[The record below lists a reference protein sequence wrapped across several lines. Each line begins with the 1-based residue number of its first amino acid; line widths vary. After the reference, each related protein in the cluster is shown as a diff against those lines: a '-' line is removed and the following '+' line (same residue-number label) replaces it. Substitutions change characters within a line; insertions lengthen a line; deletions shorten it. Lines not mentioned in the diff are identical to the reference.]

1 MLWLLS
7 IFAIKLPRIVL
18 KLGFY
23 MFLLRSFI
31 YLLCLAGVA
40 FLIQLEGFD
49 LQQNALYSEETL
61 TEHMQDIL
69 TFLSCL
75 LFFYASRI
83 HSELK
88 IAALLLAALSAAM
101 FVREFDTYLDMYV
114 FDGAWQTIV
123 YTLLGGI
130 IFYLK
135 TQRGY
140 IYRSLKAYAQTP
152 SYGICLSGLVTL
164 LAFSRMMGKGEFWHS
179 VMGEHYVRVVK
190 NIIEEGI
197 ETLGYTLIFIAA
209 IELVLFCLKHAKHAQ
224 VSITQQTA

>member
-1 MLWLLS
+1 MVS
-7 IFAIKLPRIVL
+7 YVDF
-18 KLGFY
+18 F

-40 FLIQLEGFD
+40 SLIQLEGFE

-69 TFLSCL
+69 TFLSAI

-83 HSELK
+83 SSKLK
-88 IAALLLAALSAAM
+88 VASVLLAALTAMM

-123 YTLLGGI
+123 YSILACTFVYLIRKRGT
-130 IFYLK
+130 IFSSI
-135 TQRGY
+135 Q
-140 IYRSLKAYAQTP
+140 AYTQTP

-164 LAFSRMMGKGEFWHS
+164 LAFSRIMGRGEFWHS
-179 VMGEHYVRVVK
+179 IMGESYVRIVK
-190 NIIEEGI
+190 NIVEEGI
-197 ETLGYTLIFIAA
+197 ETLGYTLILISA
-209 IELVLFCLKHAKHAQ
+209 IELVLLCRKQLNKQHHH
-224 VSITQQTA
+224 VGNGVTD

>member
-1 MLWLLS
+1 MFWLLA
-7 IFAIKLPRIVL
+7 IFIIKLPRIVFYL
-18 KLGFY
+18 SFY

-69 TFLSCL
+69 TFLSCM
-75 LFFYASRI
+75 LFFCASRI
-83 HSELK
+83 HSDLK

-114 FDGAWQTIV
+114 FDGAWQAIV
-123 YTLLGGI
+123 YTLLGSVLL
-130 IFYLK
+130 YLK
-135 TQRGY
+135 AQRGF
-140 IYRSLKAYAQTP
+140 IYSSLKAYSQTP

-164 LAFSRMMGKGEFWHS
+164 YHS
-179 VMGEHYVRVVK
+179 
-190 NIIEEGI
+190 
-197 ETLGYTLIFIAA
+197 A
-209 IELVLFCLKHAKHAQ
+209 
-224 VSITQQTA
+224 

>member
-1 MLWLLS
+1 MFWLLA
-7 IFAIKLPRIVL
+7 IFIIKLPHIVL
-18 KLGFY
+18 KLDFY

-69 TFLSCL
+69 TFLSCI

-83 HSELK
+83 YSETK

-123 YTLLGGI
+123 FTLLALVI
-130 IFYLK
+130 LYLF
-135 TQRGY
+135 TQKGH
-140 IYRSLKAYAQTP
+140 IYSSLKAYAQTP

-209 IELVLFCLKHAKHAQ
+209 IELILFCQKQAKHAQ
-224 VSITQQTA
+224 VSFTERTA

>member
-1 MLWLLS
+1 
-7 IFAIKLPRIVL
+7 
-18 KLGFY
+18 

-69 TFLSCL
+69 TLLSSI

-83 HSELK
+83 NSQLK
-88 IAALLLAALSAAM
+88 IACVSLASLTAMM

-123 YTLLGGI
+123 YTLLALI
-130 IFYLK
+130 ILYLV
-135 TQRGY
+135 TQKGH
-140 IYRSLKAYAQTP
+140 IYSSLKAYAHTP

-164 LAFSRMMGKGEFWHS
+164 LAFSRMMGKGEFWQA
-179 VMGEHYVRVVK
+179 VMAEHYVRVVK

-209 IELVLFCLKHAKHAQ
+209 IELVLFCQKHAKHAQ
-224 VSITQQTA
+224 DSITQRAA

>member
-1 MLWLLS
+1 
-7 IFAIKLPRIVL
+7 
-18 KLGFY
+18 

-69 TFLSCL
+69 TLLSCI

-83 HSELK
+83 NSQLK
-88 IAALLLAALSAAM
+88 IACVLLASLTAMM

-123 YTLLGGI
+123 YTLLALVI
-130 IFYLK
+130 LYLV
-135 TQRGY
+135 TQKGH
-140 IYRSLKAYAQTP
+140 IYSSLKAYAHTP

-164 LAFSRMMGKGEFWHS
+164 LAFSRMMGKGEFWQA
-179 VMGEHYVRVVK
+179 VMAEHYVRVVK

-209 IELVLFCLKHAKHAQ
+209 IELVLFCQKHAKHAQ
-224 VSITQQTA
+224 DSITQRAA

>member
-1 MLWLLS
+1 
-7 IFAIKLPRIVL
+7 
-18 KLGFY
+18 

-69 TFLSCL
+69 TLLSSI

-83 HSELK
+83 NSQLK
-88 IAALLLAALSAAM
+88 IACVLLASLTAMM

-123 YTLLGGI
+123 YTLLALVI
-130 IFYLK
+130 LYLV
-135 TQRGY
+135 TQKGH
-140 IYRSLKAYAQTP
+140 IYSSLKAYAHTP

-164 LAFSRMMGKGEFWHS
+164 LAFSRMMGKGEFWQA
-179 VMGEHYVRVVK
+179 VMAEHYVRVVK

-209 IELVLFCLKHAKHAQ
+209 IELVLFCQKHAKHAQ
-224 VSITQQTA
+224 DSITQRAA

>member
-1 MLWLLS
+1 MVS
-7 IFAIKLPRIVL
+7 YVDF
-18 KLGFY
+18 F

-40 FLIQLEGFD
+40 SLIQLEGFE

-69 TFLSCL
+69 TFLSAI

-83 HSELK
+83 SSKLK
-88 IAALLLAALSAAM
+88 VASVLLAALTAMM

-123 YTLLGGI
+123 YSILACTFVYLIRKRGT
-130 IFYLK
+130 IFSSI
-135 TQRGY
+135 Q
-140 IYRSLKAYAQTP
+140 AYTQTP

-164 LAFSRMMGKGEFWHS
+164 LAFSRIMGRGEFWHS
-179 VMGEHYVRVVK
+179 IMGESYVRIVK
-190 NIIEEGI
+190 NIVEEGI
-197 ETLGYTLIFIAA
+197 ETLGYTLILISA
-209 IELVLFCLKHAKHAQ
+209 IELVLLCRKQLNKQHHH
-224 VSITQQTA
+224 VGNRVTY